1 MAYFKL
7 SVNLLTLLLGNFLL
21 FHQNVNCNEYDD
33 IGIYPQIKH
42 SLKKP
47 YSYEWEMVECTV
59 TEWPSGTSSSHYT
72 KGHVYGN
79 SDYFTGLGIFLDT
92 YPNKFHGYHQYPFIS
107 ALANN
112 GSHNAYS
119 NGYGNSR
126 YYGSAENPENQV
138 SELSGCHAAI
148 RNAVHGRASISI
160 QYYEGLLKVRTDV
173 EQRNRW
179 TLCFASRIHLPAG
192 YYIGL
197 TASTNYLSDNHD
209 ILELRTYRL
218 DYPPPTTRDDK
229 TVVIVMPRGG
239 AGPGHWS
246 LSVSV
251 AVLCAAALKI
261 LAF

>member
-1 MAYFKL
+1 MADYYL
-7 SVNLLTLLLGNFLL
+7 
-21 FHQNVNCNEYDD
+21 
-33 IGIYPQIKH
+33 
-42 SLKKP
+42 
-47 YSYEWEMVECTV
+47 
-59 TEWPSGTSSSHYT
+59 
-72 KGHVYGN
+72 GHVYGN